1 MLLTE
6 KNFHTNMIFNSFRG
20 NFKFTMLL
28 NDVPG
33 LKFPI
38 TSVYLVFIDQK
49 YFLSLEV
56 SIPKKL
62 QKANF
67 EKRMMKH

>member
-1 MLLTE
+1 MKRMLLTE
-6 KNFHTNMIFNSFRG
+6 KNFHTNVISNSFRG
-20 NFKFTMLL
+20 NFKFTML

-38 TSVYLVFIDQK
+38 TSVYLVFMDQK

-62 QKANF
+62 LTRSNF
-67 EKRMMKH
+67 